1 MAYFLE
7 DQGELSESVA
17 LQAVVISDI
26 QETLRGRRTRKEAIL
41 DDELNGD
48 DDANSDLLN
57 VPGTSL

>member
-48 DDANSDLLN
+48 DDANDLLN